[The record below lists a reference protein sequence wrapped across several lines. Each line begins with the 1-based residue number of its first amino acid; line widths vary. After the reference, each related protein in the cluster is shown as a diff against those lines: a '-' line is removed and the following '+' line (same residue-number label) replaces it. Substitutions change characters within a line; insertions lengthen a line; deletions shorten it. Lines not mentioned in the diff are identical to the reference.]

1 MKHAWT
7 VDAARNNARW
17 CNAVCFAHG
26 NSGRFLEHM
35 WVSAQPVPRFYPNA
49 VTLSGGEAEI
59 AEQRQTVRILQK
71 SHLPGRWS
79 VKDSFGT
86 LDIARLG
93 FEVLFEANWI
103 RLEHPAEH
111 RRKQGSGI
119 TWERASH
126 GQDAIHPGLFSDENF
141 ALFCGRR
148 AGAMVAGG
156 TLYRAENVV
165 GISNVVAEAD
175 DAVSVWHDLATL
187 AGETFPGLALV
198 GYEPDDELKAAHK
211 AGFAIGDRLRIWVKA
226 RD

>member
-35 WVSAQPVPRFYPNA
+35 WVNAHPMPRFYPNA
-49 VTLSGGEAEI
+49 ITLSGGEAEI
-59 AEQRQTVRILQK
+59 AEQRQTVRILLK

-79 VKDSFGT
+79 VKDSFRT

-93 FEVLFEANWI
+93 FEVLVEANWI
-103 RLEHPAEH
+103 RLEHP
-111 RRKQGSGI
+111 RQGRGATDI
-119 TWERASH
+119 AWERASH
-126 GQDAIHPGLFSDENF
+126 GKEDIPAGLFSDGNF

-148 AGAMVAGG
+148 HGSMVAGG

-175 DAVSVWHDLATL
+175 HAVAVWHDLAHL
-187 AGETFPGLALV
+187 AAETFPGLPLV
-198 GYEPDDELKAAHK
+198 GYESDDDLEAAHK
-211 AGFAIGDRLRIWVKA
+211 AGFTIGDGLRIWVKA

>member
-1 MKHAWT
+1 MLRPAN
-7 VDAARNNARW
+7 AAFDW
-17 CNAVCFAHG
+17 
-26 NSGRFLEHM
+26 
-35 WVSAQPVPRFYPNA
+35 
-49 VTLSGGEAEI
+49 
-59 AEQRQTVRILQK
+59 
-71 SHLPGRWS
+71 
-79 VKDSFGT
+79 
-86 LDIARLG
+86 
-93 FEVLFEANWI
+93 
-103 RLEHPAEH
+103 
-111 RRKQGSGI
+111 I